1 MISPEKLQKFGL
13 KPKEAR
19 IYLALLE
26 LGEPAAV
33 TTIGKRAQINRTT
46 TYDILTTLI
55 KKNLAVYYTHAHL
68 HNREVPLGCKT
79 IQYYSAEK
87 PEKLVAHLQAQS
99 RRLAEMAEEASALLP
114 ELKSIY
120 NAIPGK
126 PRVQFFEGEEGLLH
140 VYEDTLTSS
149 EEIRAY
155 ASDQANQDAVPA
167 YFPTYYKRRAE
178 KKIPIRA
185 IFPDTPKDRER
196 HALDSKELRQ
206 SRLVPKSV
214 MDFTPEINF
223 YDNKIMIADWKEK
236 LGIIIESE
244 EIAKVFKQ
252 SFDLAWE
259 AAKKYHDKLEP

>member
-1 MISPEKLQKFGL
+1 MISSESLLKFGL
-13 KPKEAR
+13 SAKEAR
-19 IYLALLE
+19 VYIALLE

-33 TTIGKRAQINRTT
+33 TTIAKRAHINRTT
-46 TYDILTTLI
+46 TYDILEVLRKRNLI
-55 KKNLAVYYTHAHL
+55 VYYTH
-68 HNREVPLGCKT
+68 KS
-79 IQYYSAEK
+79 IQYFGAEK
-87 PEKLVAHLQAQS
+87 PEKLITHLRDQS
-99 RRLAEMAEEASALLP
+99 RRFEAMADEAEELLP

-126 PRVQFFEGEEGLLH
+126 PRVQFFEGEAGLLH
-140 VYEDTLTSS
+140 VYEDSLTST

-155 ASDQANQDAVPA
+155 ASDQANTEAVPS
-167 YFPTYYKRRAE
+167 YFPKYYKRRAA
-178 KKIPIRA
+178 KNIPIRA
-185 IFPDTPKDRER
+185 IFPDTPQDRER

-206 SRLVPKSV
+206 SRIVPKSV

-236 LGIIIESE
+236 LGVIIESE

-259 AAKKYHDKLEP
+259 AAEKYHDELLP

>member
-1 MISPEKLQKFGL
+1 MITPEQLQKFGL
-13 KPKEAR
+13 ASKEAR
-19 IYLALLE
+19 VYIAMLE

-33 TTIGKRAQINRTT
+33 TTISKRAHINRTT
-46 TYDILTTLI
+46 TYDILQTLR
-55 KKNLAVYYTHAHL
+55 KKNLVVHYTH
-68 HNREVPLGCKT
+68 KS
-79 IQYYSAEK
+79 IQYFGAEK
-87 PEKLVAHLQAQS
+87 PEKLIGYLKNQS
-99 RRLAEMAEEASALLP
+99 RRYLEMAEEAEDMLP

-140 VYEDTLTSS
+140 VYEDSLTSS
-149 EEIRAY
+149 GEIRAY
-155 ASDQANQDAVPA
+155 ASDQANTDAVPS
-167 YFPTYYKRRAE
+167 YFPKYYKRRTA
-178 KKIPIRA
+178 KNIPIRA

-196 HALDSKELRQ
+196 HALDKKELRQ
-206 SRLVPKSV
+206 SRIVPKSV

-252 SFDLAWE
+252 SFELAWE
-259 AAKKYHDKLEP
+259 AAEKYHEELTKQSPH

>member
-1 MISPEKLQKFGL
+1 MIAPEQLQKFGL
-13 KPKEAR
+13 APKQAR
-19 IYLALLE
+19 VYIALLE

-33 TTIGKRAQINRTT
+33 TTIAKRANINRTT
-46 TYDILTTLI
+46 TYDILTTLRE
-55 KKNLAVYYTHAHL
+55 KNLVVYYTH
-68 HNREVPLGCKT
+68 KS

-87 PEKLVAHLQAQS
+87 PEKLISYLKNQS
-99 RRLAEMAEEASALLP
+99 RRYLEMAEEAEDLLP

-140 VYEDTLTSS
+140 VYEDSLTSS

-155 ASDQANQDAVPA
+155 ASDQANQEAVPA
-167 YFPTYYKRRAE
+167 YFPTYYKRRAA
-178 KKIPIRA
+178 KNIPIRA
-185 IFPDTPKDRER
+185 IFPDTPTDRER
-196 HALDSKELRQ
+196 HSLDKKELRE

-259 AAKKYHDKLEP
+259 AAEPYHDKLTKKKT